1 MADAPRRKAGSTT
14 TRTARVNLLPSDDI
28 ERQLASAG
36 DDPELRSYFG
46 DELYEELK
54 AKLRKPAARGRSRAD
69 RGAAPRVLILPG
81 IMGSTLGRDRR
92 FANDA
97 IWLNPAAILQGE
109 LSYLSLDQPPGRR
122 DIRAIDVLPLYYT
135 PLRVRLRDVGMNA
148 DFFPY
153 DWRLSVEDLA
163 KKLEAQLVKE
173 PAASISLVAHSM
185 GGLVCRA
192 AVKLDGPGIR
202 KVKRIVMLGTPNF
215 GSFVPAQVL
224 SVQYSFVNSV
234 IAMDL
239 TRTNVELT
247 KQVFSTYPS
256 LYQMLPSHDR
266 YEQQD
271 LFSSSQWPASIPKLD
286 RTLLTSAR
294 KVQAGLPTN
303 DPRFRMIAGVNQETV
318 TSLQLGTNGEFEFF
332 STTEGDG
339 TVPVKL
345 ARLSDNTPTWYVK
358 ESHGGLPRNRN
369 VSEAVIELLQSSDGT
384 TNALSQTWQGTRS
397 LVVRRVAPPAV
408 PFQGRDPRHLT
419 PEDHRQLVAS
429 VFGSPVSGIST
440 GTTLASGGS
449 TGGVQPAAAT
459 DDDNQMRFSGVVVG
473 RRTRRLEIVL
483 ANGSLA
489 DVPAGAHVL
498 GMFEGVTP
506 SGAALAVDERSNGLI
521 RDFNSRRMID
531 GGLGKVSF
539 LPTNC
544 TALPTDLIAF
554 IGLGPFGDFKPERQ
568 LVGAAAVVRA
578 LVRLRVHD
586 FATVLFGESMSTER
600 AGSSAGPSE
609 ALKTLLQGFLTGLR
623 DSDPEHLMQRIVFSV
638 LDKEQYQNLKAN
650 FYSLA
655 ATKMFDDIELVFA
668 EMEVKS
674 PFPESESAD
683 RSAFTSL
690 PSATDS
696 PNYLVVTDE
705 YSMNRD
711 RYGLRFSFLTDTGRG
726 SLPSQIADV
735 EQADLENLLNR
746 FDPDRGLQSPEDL
759 DKLSRELCQLLF
771 PPKFIDRLVESGIN
785 DRPLRL
791 VHDASSSKIPW
802 ETIQFRGKYPT
813 LHKGLSR
820 HFLDD
825 KAIRKLNQER
835 VLDKSLDVLM
845 VADPN
850 RNLPGAKQEAKTIE
864 SLLGKVPNLKLTVRA
879 GQEATRD
886 QLKRD
891 LQSGQYDIVH
901 YAGHAAFDPLNPR
914 QRGLLCADGQFLTGE
929 DLADMST
936 LPTLVF
942 LNACQS
948 GRIRRA
954 PTGGARREAKA
965 TRQDRLKETVSVA
978 EAFLHGG
985 LKLFL
990 GTYWPVDDG
999 AALTFSHMFYQ
1010 SIVDHLPI
1018 GDAVNLARQAVK
1030 KVGKVDW
1037 ADYMLYGDPRF
1048 PIKQSS
1054 SK

>member
-1 MADAPRRKAGSTT
+1 MADTPRRPA
-14 TRTARVNLLPSDDI
+14 RATASRSDRVRAMSSDDV
-28 ERQLASAG
+28 ERQLSKPG
-36 DDPELRSYFG
+36 SDPELRDYLG
-46 DELYEELK
+46 GELYDELK
-54 AKLRKPAARGRSRAD
+54 QKLRNPATRAMSRAA

-97 IWLNPAAILQGE
+97 IWLNPAAIFLGE
-109 LSYLSLDQPPGRR
+109 LSDLSLNQPPGRK
-122 DIRAIDVLPLYYT
+122 DIRPIDVLPLYYT
-135 PLRVRLRDVGMNA
+135 ALRVRLRDVGMNA

-163 KKLEAQLVKE
+163 KKLEAQLAKE
-173 PAASISLVAHSM
+173 SATSISLVAHSM

-192 AVKLDGPGIR
+192 AVKLDGPGIH

-224 SVQYSFVNSV
+224 SVQYPFVNSV
-234 IAMDL
+234 IAMDV
-239 TRTNVELT
+239 TQTNVELT

-271 LFSSSQWPASIPKLD
+271 LFNSSQWPASIPKLD

-294 KVQAGLPTN
+294 KVQTGLPAN
-303 DPRFRMIAGVNQETV
+303 DPRFRMIVGVDQETV
-318 TSLQLGTNGEFEFF
+318 TSLQRGTNGEFEFF
-332 STTEGDG
+332 NTNEGDG

-369 VSEAVIELLQSSDGT
+369 VSEAVIEILQSSDGT
-384 TNALSQTWQGTRS
+384 TSVLSQTWQGTRGQ
-397 LVVRRVAPPAV
+397 VARRVAPLAV
-408 PFQGRDPRHLT
+408 PFEGRDPRHLT

-429 VFGSPVSGIST
+429 VFGPPVSGASA
-440 GTTLASGGS
+440 GMAPASGSSSGGMQASGS
-449 TGGVQPAAAT
+449 S
-459 DDDNQMRFSGVVVG
+459 DEDQMRFSGVVVG

-506 SGAALAVDERSNGLI
+506 TGAALAVDERSNGLI
-521 RDFNSRRMID
+521 RDFNSSRMID
-531 GGLGKVSF
+531 GTLGKVSF

-586 FATVLFGESMSTER
+586 FATVLFGESMSIER
-600 AGSSAGPSE
+600 SGSSAGPSE

-638 LDKEQYQNLKAN
+638 LDKDQFQKLKAN

-674 PFPESESAD
+674 PFPEVVSED
-683 RSAFTSL
+683 RSALTSL
-690 PSATDS
+690 PGAADS

-705 YSMNRD
+705 YATNRD

-746 FDPDRGLQSPEDL
+746 FDPDRELQTPADL

-785 DRPLRL
+785 ERPLRL

-813 LHKGLSR
+813 LHQGLSR

-891 LQSGQYDIVH
+891 LQSGKYDIVH

-929 DLADMST
+929 DLADMSM

-954 PTGGARREAKA
+954 PTGGTRREAKA

-999 AALTFSHMFYQ
+999 AALTFSQKFYQ
-1010 SIVDHLPI
+1010 SIIDHLPV
-1018 GDAVNLARQAVK
+1018 GEAVHLARQAVK
-1030 KVGKVDW
+1030 KDGKVDW

-1048 PIKQSS
+1048 PIKQSQ